1 MREKRAYEFEE
12 PRLRPH
18 WRMPGHRVHDDEGP
32 AGGILRRLRRLLDT
46 LRHFRI
52 RERLVNEHCPL
63 ERYPG
68 HHPMQGKHTRHQWC
82 HPPRVVGAN
91 NPRPLYAPT
100 LQSMEGGEKVGDMF
114 LVFGLDAPAPRLWN
128 VHNKTSSVLR

>member
-18 WRMPGHRVHDDEGP
+18 WRMPGHRIHDVEDP

-52 RERLVNEHCPL
+52 RERLVNKH
-63 ERYPG
+63 RSFKRHPG
-68 HHPMQGKHTRHQWC
+68 HHPM
-82 HPPRVVGAN
+82 
-91 NPRPLYAPT
+91 
-100 LQSMEGGEKVGDMF
+100 
-114 LVFGLDAPAPRLWN
+114 
-128 VHNKTSSVLR
+128 